1 MVQSIT
7 TKEQYKRIIKLMSR
21 TLESNTEFLPSL
33 MFKVLNNILDKD
45 EIYFTEYEY
54 RLSDK
59 LYAFENTLCELSIS
73 Y

>member
-1 MVQSIT
+1 
-7 TKEQYKRIIKLMSR
+7 MSR
-21 TLESNTEFLPSL
+21 TLESHTEFLPAL

>member
-1 MVQSIT
+1 MNKPIA
-7 TKEQYKRIIKLMSR
+7 TKEQYKRVLKLMSR
-21 TLESNTEFLPSL
+21 TLESHTEFLPAL

-45 EIYFTEYEY
+45 DIKMTEYEW
-54 RLSDK
+54 RLCDK